1 MKVSVA
7 SGGFDPIHSGHIAY
21 LTAAKK
27 LGDIL
32 VVALNSDAWL
42 TNKKGQPFMSFKER
56 KTILENLSCV
66 NEVISF
72 SDDELGSCINA
83 LAAIKKK
90 YPNEH
95 IIFCNGGDRNDSN
108 IPEMSIKGIDFKFGV
123 GGEYKK
129 NSSSSILKSWQG
141 ESEERVWGKFFN
153 LYQDHKMKLK
163 ELIINSKKGMSL
175 QRHFKRDEIWFVSKG
190 ECIVKHKSQCSKD
203 YVEHHLKQHDV
214 FKVSQEEWHQI
225 YNPFK
230 EECRIIEIQYGE
242 ETSEEDIERLEFYK
256 GNNE

>member
-1 MKVSVA
+1 MKVSVV

-21 LTAAKK
+21 LIAAKK
-27 LGDIL
+27 QGDKLI
-32 VVALNSDAWL
+32 VALNSDDWL
-42 TNKKGQPFMSFKER
+42 AIKKGQPFMKFEER

-66 NEVISF
+66 DEVISF
-72 SDDELGSCINA
+72 VDDEFGSCINA
-83 LAAIKKK
+83 LAAIKEK
-90 YPNEH
+90 YPTEH

-123 GGEYKK
+123 GGGDKK
-129 NSSSSILKSWQG
+129 NSSSWILKNWQG
-141 ESEERVWGKFFN
+141 ESEERVWGKFLN
-153 LYQDHKMKLK
+153 LYQDQKMKLK
-163 ELIINSKKGMSL
+163 ELIIDPSKGMSL

-190 ECIVKHKSQCSKD
+190 ECRVKHQSLYSKD